1 MIISIQQGSAEV
13 LLRYSLTREDQV
25 SQTAERG
32 KHLPVFRPLDTD
44 AWGALPASIRTRIIP
59 WLIQKAAVRL
69 SGAGG
74 RNRSSLF
81 NLLAGTLSMR
91 RGSRQEHASHS
102 QSGPVR
108 MNA

>member
-1 MIISIQQGSAEV
+1 MITSIQQGSAEL

-32 KHLPVFRPLDTD
+32 KHLPVLRPLHTD
-44 AWGALPASIRTRIIP
+44 AWGTSPASIRTWIIS

-81 NLLAGTLSMR
+81 NVLAGTVSMR

-102 QSGPVR
+102 ESGPVWI
-108 MNA
+108 NV